1 MELAHASNLKSRVM
15 APWSA
20 QALVSKPTKKE
31 PQRPSQHPKVWRD
44 RLYMDTKPLGLVS
57 MDRLVVNFH
66 ARSKQ

>member
-1 MELAHASNLKSRVM
+1 MTLITHIHKVVVNLDIHTMVWFSIMKI
-15 APWSA
+15 P
-20 QALVSKPTKKE
+20 LVP
-31 PQRPSQHPKVWRD
+31 